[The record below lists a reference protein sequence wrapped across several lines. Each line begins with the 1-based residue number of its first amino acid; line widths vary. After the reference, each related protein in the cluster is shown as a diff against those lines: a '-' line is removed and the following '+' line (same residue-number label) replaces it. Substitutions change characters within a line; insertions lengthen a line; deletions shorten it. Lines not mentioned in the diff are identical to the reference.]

1 MDRIT
6 LVDYFATMASPG
18 VITEGGANEEFSDI
32 IKWRSGTVWIT
43 PLVSLIGLL
52 SVADVVFVFGWRIG
66 WMPIFVSFEAR

>member
-32 IKWRSGTVWIT
+32 IKWRSGAGWVT
-43 PLVSLIGLL
+43 PLVSLIGIL
-52 SVADVVFVFGWRIG
+52 SVTDVVSRDVLLMF
-66 WMPIFVSFEAR
+66 IFDHKLGLDGF